1 MALNDW
7 LGFGRWLRRAGAAL
21 RGSMTAQIGLSIT
34 LISMVLVA
42 GCGYTVMR
50 MTRDQLREGG
60 EVLMLGNLAFLYQDL
75 AAAQFDAERVGPNL
89 VNRIET
95 QLGNLHVA
103 LLDDQR
109 RLIAASG
116 WFDVPLASLPV
127 TGLAMDEV
135 PQGITPEKLRALH
148 QQYGP
153 LTTTWDSPDGR
164 MYRLLVAQINLPERH
179 VRGDRHSLRVALA
192 LEVTQTRDMVV
203 HGWKVFIGALLAS
216 IVAAAVLGMLIAQR
230 IVVVAR
236 RLGTAASRISANA
249 LHERLSLAD
258 APRELQESGQAFNRM
273 LDRLESAFKRLSE
286 FSSDLAH
293 DLRTPINN
301 LMGEA
306 QVTLAKPRTAAEYR
320 AVLESAVEDYE
331 RISRLIENMLFLAR
345 AEDARASL
353 QREWIDLRMAAE
365 RVRDYFEPLAEEREV
380 RLGCEMFCGP
390 KRPTRVW
397 ADKTLLIRAMGNLLS
412 NALRYAPPGGDVCV
426 TSTVYDDGACLI
438 EVANDGAPIPP
449 QEQARIFDRLY
460 RIDPSREGSAT
471 GSGLGLS
478 IVKSIMDLHGGR
490 ATVTSG
496 VGQRTVFGLWFPGP
510 PPGLPASADEVA
522 SERHRE
528 LAQTIGL

>member
-1 MALNDW
+1 MALT
-7 LGFGRWLRRAGAAL
+7 RWLRRGGLAL

-34 LISMVLVA
+34 LISLLLVA

-50 MTRDQLREGG
+50 MMRDQLREGG

-75 AAAQFDAERVGPNL
+75 AAAQYDAERVAPNL

-103 LLDDQR
+103 VLDER
-109 RLIAASG
+109 RELIAASG

-127 TGLAMDEV
+127 TGLSMDEV
-135 PQGITPEKLRALH
+135 PQGITHEKLRALH

-153 LTTTWDSPDGR
+153 LTTVWDSPDGR
-164 MYRLLVAQINLPERH
+164 MYRLLVAEITVPERF
-179 VRGDRHSLRVALA
+179 VRHGHHSLRVALA
-192 LEVTQTRDMVV
+192 LEVTQTRDVV
-203 HGWKVFIGALLAS
+203 VYGWKVFIGVLLAS
-216 IVAAAVLGMLIAQR
+216 AAAASVLGMLFGQR
-230 IVVVAR
+230 IVIAAR
-236 RLGTAASRISANA
+236 RLGTAASRISADA
-249 LHERLSLAD
+249 LHERLALAD

-306 QVTLAKPRTAAEYR
+306 QVALSKPRSAAEYR

-353 QREWIDLRMAAE
+353 KREWIDLRMAAE
-365 RVRDYFEPLAEEREV
+365 RVRDYFMPLAEERDV
-380 RLGCEMFCGP
+380 RLGCDLLC
-390 KRPTRVW
+390 RPTQATLVW

-412 NALRYAPPGGDVCV
+412 NALRYAAPGTDVRV
-426 TSTVYDDGACLI
+426 TSTVHEDGACLI
-438 EVANDGAPIPP
+438 EVANDGPPIPAD
-449 QEQARIFDRLY
+449 EQGRIFDRLY

-490 ATVTSG
+490 ASVASG
-496 VGQRTVFGLWFPGP
+496 EGRRTVFGLWFPGP
-510 PPGLPASADEVA
+510 APGEERVGDASTDARRGLPAQA
-522 SERHRE
+522 
-528 LAQTIGL
+528 IGH